1 MRAITSF
8 KVLLR
13 SNVRKL
19 FGQVTVEPLLGS
31 TEKGQAKLIPDFVTH
46 AIHLNLQRL

>member
-19 FGQVTVEPLLGS
+19 FGQVTV
-31 TEKGQAKLIPDFVTH
+31 KRVNI
-46 AIHLNLQRL
+46 LNLSHYLALLKKVKQS